1 MTNKGLELTG
11 AVDIIRTRDINLT
24 FGINHAINK
33 NKIEDLGAVNEIPQG
48 TFIIREGLPYGS
60 HYATNYLGADPA
72 TGRPVFET
80 EDGKTTTDPAK
91 AFLFAKFGTYTPKHS
106 GGFHTDFRYKRISI
120 SALFSYQTDVQRY
133 NNIENWVTRGIAGYH
148 SSVNASKRLL
158 TMQWQK
164 PGDNAFFQS
173 PAYDRGFSSSDI
185 QDAKFLRF
193 RNLSVAYQ
201 VPELNIGNIRLV
213 KSARFY
219 IEGHNLAIWSPWRG
233 PDPEDN
239 NNISLNEFPNSRAIV
254 AGIDITF

>member
-1 MTNKGLELTG
+1 
-11 AVDIIRTRDINLT
+11 
-24 FGINHAINK
+24 
-33 NKIEDLGAVNEIPQG
+33 
-48 TFIIREGLPYGS
+48 
-60 HYATNYLGADPA
+60 
-72 TGRPVFET
+72 
-80 EDGKTTTDPAK
+80 
-91 AFLFAKFGTYTPKHS
+91 
-106 GGFHTDFRYKRISI
+106 
-120 SALFSYQTDVQRY
+120 
-133 NNIENWVTRGIAGYH
+133 
-148 SSVNASKRLL
+148 
-158 TMQWQK
+158 MQWQK

-201 VPELNIGNIRLV
+201 IPELNIGNTRLV